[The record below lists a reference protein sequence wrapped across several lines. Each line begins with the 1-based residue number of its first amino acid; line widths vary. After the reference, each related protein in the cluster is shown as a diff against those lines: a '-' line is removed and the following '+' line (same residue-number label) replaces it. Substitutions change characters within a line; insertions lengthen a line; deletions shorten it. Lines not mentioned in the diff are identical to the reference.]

1 MATVVYSMRER
12 GGVVERENLLVVLV
26 VISPQGSVKEARDW
40 CRGAGG
46 EKSPTASW
54 ETQA

>member
-1 MATVVYSMRER
+1 M
-12 GGVVERENLLVVLV
+12 VERENLLVVLV

-40 CRGAGG
+40 CSGAGG

-54 ETQA
+54 ETEA